1 MELLIILIIVMF
13 FLLSSIRIPV
23 ESERI
28 VIFRVGRFFK
38 VVGPGLVLIIP
49 VIDKAIRIKLSDK
62 IPGWQ
67 ELSKE
72 QLDLEIKKLPEI
84 DLSNEHLH

>member
-13 FLLSSIRIPV
+13 FLLLSIRIPV

-28 VIFRVGRFFK
+28 VIFRFGRFFK
-38 VVGPGLVLIIP
+38 IVGPGLVLIIP
-49 VIDKAIRIKLSDK
+49 VIDKAIRVKLSDK
-62 IPGWQ
+62 IPVWQ

-72 QLDLEIKKLPEI
+72 QLELEIKKLPEI
-84 DLSNEHLH
+84 NFNN